1 MLRLISLMA
10 IGIRYGA
17 EHELHLS
24 FINLKGQLPSEQ
36 RKCTWL
42 WLLDGPG
49 CMVHHDPMQSV
60 KPDHPFA
67 KMPSR
72 ITICL

>member
-10 IGIRYGA
+10 IGISYGA

-24 FINLKGQLPSEQ
+24 FIKLKGQLPSEQ

-42 WLLDGPG
+42 CLLDGPG
-49 CMVHHDPMQSV
+49 CMAHHDLM
-60 KPDHPFA
+60 
-67 KMPSR
+67 
-72 ITICL
+72 

>member
-17 EHELHLS
+17 DHELHPS
-24 FINLKGQLPSEQ
+24 FIKLKGQLPSEQ
-36 RKCTWL
+36 RKYSWL

-49 CMVHHDPMQSV
+49 CMVHHDLM
-60 KPDHPFA
+60 
-67 KMPSR
+67 
-72 ITICL
+72 